1 MLKPKLPRPEEG
13 FTLVEVMISILI
25 ISMFVAV
32 SLQSMVFAAYFKAR
46 AKGFNEAK
54 IWVQEDL
61 ENLRYQASQ
70 LQNTSLRADAA
81 AGETVLQVVSTKG
94 FQPGDSLLIGT
105 DSTSETIVAEGV
117 DAANRTI
124 RLSSELTTAQSTHAP
139 VVATTKCNAG
149 STDTGFADHLQD
161 NLTAL
166 SQGNPNSTTETFPR
180 DETDLGDETD
190 PEDKTYTL
198 TRTPIVR
205 NVAPYE
211 VLELTYSVTRG
222 SDPAMTI
229 YTEVTPDAVFQC
241 P

>member
-1 MLKPKLPRPEEG
+1 MLKLKLSRLEQG

-25 ISMFVAV
+25 VSMFVAV

-46 AKGFNEAK
+46 AKGFNQAK
-54 IWVQEDL
+54 IWIQEDL

-70 LQNTSLRADAA
+70 LQNTSLRTDADPGA
-81 AGETVLQVVSTKG
+81 TVLQVVSIKG
-94 FQPGDSLLIGT
+94 FEPGDSLLIGT
-105 DSTSETIVAEGV
+105 GSTSETIAVEGV

-124 RLSSELTTAQSTHAP
+124 RLSSGLTTAQSARAH

-166 SQGNPNSTTETFPR
+166 SQGNANSTTKTFLR
-180 DETDLGDETD
+180 DETH

-198 TRTPIVR
+198 TRTPTVR

-211 VLELTYSVTRG
+211 VLQLTYSVTRG
-222 SDPAMTI
+222 GDPAMTI